1 MNEAGVAVVVSMRD
15 EASAKM
21 QNFGRTV
28 QQTQVNA
35 LQMQVAILAVG
46 SALGQMSSLL
56 SAIDNPLA
64 KTAGRFLNIASY
76 MIQTS
81 VAIVLLLPQIKA
93 LITWLRGLAAAQ
105 AVVAA
110 LSGPAGWAALGVAA
124 AVGTGAYFGL
134 RAMSTPP
141 PSVIGRSAAQEAIPQ
156 VTEIKIVGGPVLLQD
171 EAAMSRFAKVIT
183 EKQRQAQI
191 RGR

>member
-1 MNEAGVAVVVSMRD
+1 MNEAGLAVVVSMRD

-28 QQTQVNA
+28 QQTQINA
-35 LQMQVAILAVG
+35 LQMQVAIVAVG

-64 KTAGRFLNIASY
+64 KTAGRFLNIAAY

-81 VAIVLLLPQIKA
+81 VAMVLIIPKIKDMIV
-93 LITWLRGLAAAQ
+93 WLRQLAAAQ

-124 AVGTGAYFGL
+124 AVGAGAYFGL
-134 RAMSTPP
+134 KAMSASSTPAIAGP
-141 PSVIGRSAAQEAIPQ
+141 VPQEAIPQ